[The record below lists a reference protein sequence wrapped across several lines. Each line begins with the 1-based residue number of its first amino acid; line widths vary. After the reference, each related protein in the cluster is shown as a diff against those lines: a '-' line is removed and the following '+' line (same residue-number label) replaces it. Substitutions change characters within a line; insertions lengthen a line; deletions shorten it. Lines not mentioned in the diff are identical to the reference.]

1 MSRRFRICM
10 AKGGRESLR
19 SRYGRSKLTLISS
32 QKKNPKTGF
41 PKASEFCWQ
50 SILEFPQHLRM
61 SLIILKISFNPLFSG
76 WTNRKCICRMF
87 SPFLLHHILLFRE
100 YSSKDIAIILNFT
113 GKSLHLKI
121 CSTFVYSISEYE
133 AYPSHTIF
141 FREYMHLSQSILYI
155 FHCIFTL
162 LNYYLGLSNG
172 SPCCHLPQCFPH
184 NNWCPPWDMGVG
196 GTDGQNES
204 HPSQIYIYDCAN
216 MHWETAEKLFCEIS
230 NNMF

>member
-1 MSRRFRICM
+1 MLPALF
-10 AKGGRESLR
+10 SL
-19 SRYGRSKLTLISS
+19 SS
-32 QKKNPKTGF
+32 WK
-41 PKASEFCWQ
+41 SV
-50 SILEFPQHLRM
+50 SILCFLVEQTENASAECFH
-61 SLIILKISFNPLFSG
+61 ISFCATSCFSENIHQ
-76 WTNRKCICRMF
+76 T
-87 SPFLLHHILLFRE
+87 
-100 YSSKDIAIILNFT
+100 KDVAIILNFT
-113 GKSLHLKI
+113 GFSLHLKI
-121 CSTFVYSISEYE
+121 CSTFLYSISEYE

-172 SPCCHLPQCFPH
+172 PPCCHLPQCFPH

-216 MHWETAEKLFCEIS
+216 MHCWETAE
-230 NNMF
+230 